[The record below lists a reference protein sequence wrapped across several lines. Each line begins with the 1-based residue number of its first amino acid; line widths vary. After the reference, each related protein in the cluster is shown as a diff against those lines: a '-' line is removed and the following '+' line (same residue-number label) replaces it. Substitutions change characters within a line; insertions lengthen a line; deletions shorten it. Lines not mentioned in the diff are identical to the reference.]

1 MHTVYRL
8 VIIPVE
14 LSMPK
19 TYCALPFQHQYIHM
33 SGSVRLCCA
42 TMEDA
47 TDKKGNRFHMNND
60 SLQKVWNSDYMKD
73 ARLKMK
79 NGEVLKACAKCVEQE
94 ERGYKSMR
102 DSQRE
107 EENLASLKDDG
118 SMDILPHSMELHF
131 GNVCNLKCKMCGQNY
146 SNQIGKEIL
155 QIGEKDKDFLDWV
168 YKQSGNVNNWTN
180 NLSVEY
186 TWFQN
191 KKIKHRLIE
200 YVSKNITRLTVI
212 GGEPT
217 VIPEF
222 YELLD
227 YCYKNNTLKDKDIT
241 IVTNLT
247 NTNPKMT
254 QWLPEMKRWCI
265 WASLDGLGA
274 TTEYIRYPSNFKK
287 VTENLYY
294 YKKLLDTH
302 GNGLITFSPAIQ
314 LLNIHQL
321 DDMLKWFIDF
331 SDGDWGN
338 TINVS
343 WMAQVWYPRICNY
356 DIAPRE
362 YRLIV
367 ADKLQSSVEYFKEYE
382 GISYFYEKQIDNLRI
397 DHLDED
403 TGKSLQAKF
412 IRYNDTQDNHRK
424 GNTWRNLLP
433 KLEETLTNS
442 LK

>member
-1 MHTVYRL
+1 
-8 VIIPVE
+8 
-14 LSMPK
+14 
-19 TYCALPFQHQYIHM
+19 
-33 SGSVRLCCA
+33 
-42 TMEDA
+42 MENV
-47 TDKKGNRFHMNND
+47 TDKKGNRLHMNND
-60 SLQKVWNSDYMKD
+60 SLQKAWNSDYMKE

-79 NGEVLKACAKCVEQE
+79 NGEVLKACTKCIEQE
-94 ERGYKSMR
+94 ARGYKSMR
-102 DSQRE
+102 NDQHK
-107 EENLASLKDDG
+107 EENLSRVNHDG

-131 GNVCNLKCKMCGQNY
+131 GNVCNLKCKMCGQEY

-155 QIGEKDKDFLDWV
+155 QIGNKDKDFLDWV

-191 KKIKHRLIE
+191 TKTKNRLLE
-200 YVSKNITRLTVI
+200 YVSKNITMLTVI

-265 WASLDGLGA
+265 WASLDGIGP

-294 YKKLLDTH
+294 YKKLLNKH
-302 GNGLITFSPAIQ
+302 GNGLITFSPAVQ

-321 DDMLKWFIDF
+321 DEMLKWFIDF
-331 SDGDWGN
+331 SDGAWGDK
-338 TINVS
+338 IDVS

-356 DIAPRE
+356 DTAPRE
-362 YRLIV
+362 YRLMV
-367 ADKLQSSVEYFKEYE
+367 ADKLEKSVDYFANYDS
-382 GISYFYEKQIDNLRI
+382 ISFYYNKQIENLRT
-397 DHLDED
+397 DQLDSNTELD
-403 TGKSLQAKF
+403 LQKSF
-412 IRYNDTQDNHRK
+412 IRYNDTQDRHRN

-433 KLEETLTNS
+433 YLEETLT
-442 LK
+442 KIQK

>member
-1 MHTVYRL
+1 
-8 VIIPVE
+8 
-14 LSMPK
+14 
-19 TYCALPFQHQYIHM
+19 
-33 SGSVRLCCA
+33 
-42 TMEDA
+42 MENV
-47 TDKKGNRFHMNND
+47 TDKKGNRLHMNND
-60 SLQKVWNSDYMKD
+60 SLQKAWNSDYMKE

-79 NGEVLKACAKCVEQE
+79 NGEVLKACTKCIEQE

-102 DSQRE
+102 NDQHK
-107 EENLASLKDDG
+107 EENLSRVNHDG

-131 GNVCNLKCKMCGQNY
+131 GNVCNLKCKMCGQEY

-155 QIGEKDKDFLDWV
+155 QIGNKDKDFLDWV

-191 KKIKHRLIE
+191 TKTKNRLLE
-200 YVSKNITRLTVI
+200 YVSKNITMLTVI

-265 WASLDGLGA
+265 WASLDGIGP

-294 YKKLLDTH
+294 YKKLLNKH
-302 GNGLITFSPAIQ
+302 GNGFITFSPAVQ

-321 DDMLKWFIDF
+321 DEMLKWFIDF
-331 SDGDWGN
+331 SDGAWGDK
-338 TINVS
+338 IDVS

-356 DIAPRE
+356 DTAPRE
-362 YRLIV
+362 YRLMV
-367 ADKLQSSVEYFKEYE
+367 ADKLEKSVDYFADYDS
-382 GISYFYEKQIDNLRI
+382 ISYYYNKQIENLRT
-397 DHLDED
+397 DQLDTNTELD
-403 TGKSLQAKF
+403 LQKSF
-412 IRYNDTQDNHRK
+412 IRYNDTQDRHRN

-433 KLEETLTNS
+433 YLEETLT
-442 LK
+442 KIQK

>member
-1 MHTVYRL
+1 MHTVCRL
-8 VIIPVE
+8 VIIPAE

-19 TYCALPFQHQYIHM
+19 TYCAFPFQHQYIHM

-42 TMEDA
+42 TMENA
-47 TDKKGNRFHMNND
+47 TDKKGNRLHMNND
-60 SLQKVWNSDYMKD
+60 SLHKAWNSDYIKD
-73 ARLKMK
+73 AILKMK
-79 NGEVLKACAKCVEQE
+79 NGVVLKACAKCIEQE

-102 DSQRE
+102 DNQHQ
-107 EENLASLKDDG
+107 EENLARLKDDG

-131 GNVCNLKCKMCGQNY
+131 GNVCNLKCKMCGQDY

-191 KKIKHRLIE
+191 KKIKNRLIE
-200 YVSKNITRLTVI
+200 YVSKNITQLTVI

-227 YCYKNNTLKDKDIT
+227 FCYKNNTLKDKDIT

-254 QWLPEMKRWCI
+254 QWLPEMKSWCI
-265 WASLDGLGA
+265 WASLDGLGS

-294 YKKLLDTH
+294 YKKLLDKH
-302 GNGLITFSPAIQ
+302 GNGSITFSPAIQ

-338 TINVS
+338 TFNVS

-362 YRLIV
+362 YRLMV
-367 ADKLQSSVEYFKEYE
+367 ADKLEKSVEYFKTYK
-382 GISYFYEKQIDNLRI
+382 GISYFYEKQIANLRI
-397 DHLDED
+397 DQLDED
-403 TGKSLQAKF
+403 TGKDLQAKF